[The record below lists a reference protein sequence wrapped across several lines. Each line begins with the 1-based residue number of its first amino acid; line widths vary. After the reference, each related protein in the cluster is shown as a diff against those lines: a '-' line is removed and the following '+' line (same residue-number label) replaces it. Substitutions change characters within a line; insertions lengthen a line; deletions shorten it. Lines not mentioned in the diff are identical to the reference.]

1 MQLHVVI
8 DAAAFNVKLDA
19 ITCICYGYPMEQ
31 PGKDI
36 IEAWAGLIRVSQHLL
51 AQVERD
57 LRQADFPPLAW
68 YDVLLELSRA
78 KMGALRPYELQQ
90 TMLLAQYNLSR
101 LLERMVEAGYVERRV
116 CPSDKRGQ
124 YAAITDSGKALL
136 RDMWPVYADALQR
149 HVGAKLTEREA
160 TTLTRLLGKLKPAES
175 V

>member
-1 MQLHVVI
+1 
-8 DAAAFNVKLDA
+8 
-19 ITCICYGYPMEQ
+19 MEK

-57 LRQADFPPLAW
+57 LKQAGFPPLAW
-68 YDVLLELSRA
+68 YDVLLELSHA
-78 KMGALRPYELQQ
+78 KMGALRPYALQQ
-90 TMLLAQYNLSR
+90 AMLLAQYNLSR

-124 YAAITDSGKALL
+124 YVAITDSGKALL
-136 RDMWPVYADALQR
+136 RDMWPVYADALRR
-149 HVGAKLTEREA
+149 HVGTKLTEREA
-160 TTLTRLLGKLKPAES
+160 ATLTRLLGKLKSAES